1 MIPSATY
8 RIQFRN
14 GMTFDRAAALAPYL
28 KDLGISHLYASPI
41 FTATSGSTHGYD
53 ITDPNEIDP
62 AIGGREGFDR
72 MVKALRNAQI
82 GLILDIVPNHMATS
96 LENRWWRDVI
106 EQGKN
111 SAWAHYFD
119 IDWTRHVTLPFLGD
133 TFEAELES
141 GALALKRDPETG
153 KPAFVYYDQ
162 AWPLNPQTLAT
173 GEQLL
178 TSPDRDAILA
188 LHEAQSWRLMSWR
201 EAPRQLSWRR
211 FFEITGLIGV
221 RVEDPAVFDDTHRLI
236 LELVHS
242 GIVDGLRIDHIDGLA
257 DPLGYLQRLRQAT
270 GPECYITVEKIL
282 AKGEQLPADWPV
294 SGTTGYEFI
303 ASLAEVLV
311 DDNNLDQLQQVHDE
325 ALGGA
330 IDRHTALREAK
341 GLMVDRNFEGEF
353 TTLLRLATELA
364 ERNSMAVESDAL
376 RHALRELLLAFPV
389 YRTYGTAEGLTAGDI
404 TLLNRVVD
412 QVNAREDKPDAR
424 ALEVIIA
431 ILTGNLHESSLDT
444 ASLFRTRFQQLTG
457 PLMAK
462 SVEDTLFFRHNLDLA
477 LNEVG
482 ADPTPRAFSL
492 SRFHQEMRIRLAR
505 QPDALLGTSTHD
517 TKRGEDARARLYTL
531 TEAPQLWAE
540 NLARWRQMNQTLVR
554 FLNDGTAPN
563 AADTWMI
570 YQALAGV
577 WPATLLPD
585 DTAGLKELETRF
597 LAFME
602 KALREAKQ
610 RTDWIDS
617 NESYESVV
625 LNYAQQLFAAD
636 NSLFLNDF
644 HTALQPFIRAGL
656 VNSLS
661 QTVIKLTAP
670 GVPDIYQGSEALNF
684 SLVDPDNRREPDFAV
699 LAHNLDSEGP
709 ELFNSENAWRDGQ
722 LKQYVT
728 ALFLRLRQR
737 HSALFHYGDWV
748 PLKVTGDREENLI
761 AYARINDEEAL
772 IVVVPRLAFD
782 VAAHGLADSPARL
795 WSNTA
800 VAIPEDLAGRRYR
813 DALTG
818 ENRLVEEALDL
829 ASATGWL
836 VTLISEKKSGE
847 EQGQ

>member
-14 GMTFDRAAALAPYL
+14 GMTFERAAALAPYL

-119 IDWTRHVTLPFLGD
+119 IDWTRPVTLPFLGD
-133 TFEAELES
+133 TFEVELES

-178 TSPDRDAILA
+178 TSSDRDAILA

-270 GPECYITVEKIL
+270 GPDCYITVEKIL

-364 ERNSMAVESDAL
+364 ERNSMPVESDAL

-540 NLARWRQMNQTLVR
+540 NLARWRQMNQTQVR

-728 ALFLRLRQR
+728 ASFLRLRQR
-737 HSALFHYGDWV
+737 YSALFHYGDWV

-782 VAAHGLADSPARL
+782 VAAHGLTDSPVRL
-795 WSNTA
+795 WGNTA
-800 VAIPEDLAGRRYR
+800 VAIPEALAGRRYR

-818 ENRLVEEALDL
+818 EKRLVEEALDL